1 MSFCLRL
8 FNNCLQISV
17 AEEDLFHVFRLGRR
31 GESEDAQDPCCLKCL
46 DDAGIESL
54 VCGHKLGLRLVK
66 MSVGVLAVDFMV
78 CNYSTTLAG

>member
-1 MSFCLRL
+1 MEPEVVVKCCVRNFSK
-8 FNNCLQISV
+8 SV
-17 AEEDLFHVFRLGRR
+17 
-31 GESEDAQDPCCLKCL
+31 KCL